1 MHAISKHVESDVHY
15 IRDHVSQNEIT
26 MAYVPSADQITN
38 CLTKPLTQ
46 TRFNIKRQIWSDSCT
61 ISEGVLEKGLSHNPL
76 IHARPLLPM
85 ILSLI
90 YDKTLM
96 QLFYYVINVR
106 IIVGSNRSILMYI

>member
-26 MAYVPSADQITN
+26 MAYVPSADQITY

-61 ISEGVLEKGLSHNPL
+61 ISEGVLEKGLSHNAL

-90 YDKTLM
+90 L
-96 QLFYYVINVR
+96 
-106 IIVGSNRSILMYI
+106 